1 MPRVVVLFNLKE
13 NVDAADYERWALGT
27 DIPTVNGLQ
36 SVDGFSTH
44 RAASLLVGD
53 GAPPYQYIEVLDIN
67 DMTAFGGDLA
77 QDEMQRVASE
87 FQQFAQ
93 DPCFILTESL

>member
-13 NVDAADYERWALGT
+13 NIEAADYEKWALGT
-27 DIPTVNGLQ
+27 DIPIVNSLG

-44 RAASLLVGD
+44 RASSLLVGE
-53 GAPPYQYIEVLDIN
+53 GSPPYQYIEVLDIN

-77 QDEMQRVASE
+77 QSEMQKVAAE
-87 FQQFAQ
+87 FQQFA
-93 DPCFILTESL
+93 DNPCFILTEDL